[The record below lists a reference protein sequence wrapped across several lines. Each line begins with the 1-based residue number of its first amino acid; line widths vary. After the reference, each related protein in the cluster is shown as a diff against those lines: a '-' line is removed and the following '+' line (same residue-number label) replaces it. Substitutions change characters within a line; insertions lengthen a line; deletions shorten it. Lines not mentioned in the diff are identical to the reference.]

1 MKTFLQVFTLVFF
14 FISCMKDEASHI
26 TFSGNIKNNTE
37 NILKVTNYNSTLK
50 QEIDIDSSGNF
61 SGPVAIEEDGYYFFQ
76 IGRSYTTVRF
86 KKEHD
91 VNVSIDANDFYNS
104 MDYSGELK
112 IENNYNVAKSLLR
125 ANLVGDPK
133 EYFVVPLNEF
143 LPKIER
149 TRDTLFSL
157 LSKSE
162 LKLEDRELERK
173 IIEYEYLQTYNNYQK
188 FYNYHKKIDP
198 TLPDN
203 YYDPIINMDI
213 DDNEI
218 FRYSRAYRNLIIEHF
233 RLSSKRALEK
243 DPDLKI
249 IDFVKNKISDINS
262 LDIREQFASMLI
274 RQMNEDNTTLDEDYG
289 IIMGLLTT
297 DRMKDKLTL
306 RYNSAKSTKTGFA
319 SVDFNYENFDGGMT
333 SLEDLRGKLLYID
346 VWATWCGPCLKE
358 MPALK
363 ELIKEYAEKDIDF
376 VSISIDS
383 KNDYDKWRKMVP
395 EKNVGGIQLYDAE
408 GLNSDFMK
416 AFSVGLIPRFMMIDS
431 EGKIITAQAPRPS
444 SDDVRKFIDGHLE
457 KPRVMKLPNI

>member
-1 MKTFLQVFTLVFF
+1 
-14 FISCMKDEASHI
+14 
-26 TFSGNIKNNTE
+26 
-37 NILKVTNYNSTLK
+37 
-50 QEIDIDSSGNF
+50 
-61 SGPVAIEEDGYYFFQ
+61 
-76 IGRSYTTVRF
+76 
-86 KKEHD
+86 
-91 VNVSIDANDFYNS
+91 

-162 LKLEDRELERK
+162 LKLKDRELERK

-262 LDIREQFASMLI
+262 LDIREQYASMLI
-274 RQMNEDNTTLDEDYG
+274 RLMN
-289 IIMGLLTT
+289 
-297 DRMKDKLTL
+297 
-306 RYNSAKSTKTGFA
+306 
-319 SVDFNYENFDGGMT
+319 
-333 SLEDLRGKLLYID
+333 
-346 VWATWCGPCLKE
+346 
-358 MPALK
+358 
-363 ELIKEYAEKDIDF
+363 
-376 VSISIDS
+376 
-383 KNDYDKWRKMVP
+383 
-395 EKNVGGIQLYDAE
+395 
-408 GLNSDFMK
+408 
-416 AFSVGLIPRFMMIDS
+416 
-431 EGKIITAQAPRPS
+431 
-444 SDDVRKFIDGHLE
+444 
-457 KPRVMKLPNI
+457 

>member
-1 MKTFLQVFTLVFF
+1 MKTFLQVFTLLFF

-26 TFSGNIKNNTE
+26 TFSGNIKNNSE

-50 QEIDIDSSGNF
+50 QEIVIDSSGNF

-233 RLSSKRALEK
+233 RLSSKRALAK
-243 DPDLKI
+243 DSDLQI

-274 RQMNEDNTTLDEDYG
+274 RQLNEDNPTLDEEYG
-289 IIMGLLTT
+289 KIMGLLTT

-358 MPALK
+358 MPSLK

-383 KNDYDKWRKMVP
+383 KNDYDKWRQMVK
-395 EKNVGGIQLYDAE
+395 EKNIGGVHLYDSE
-408 GLNSDFMK
+408 GLNSNFMK
-416 AFSVGLIPRFMMIDS
+416 AFSVGLIPRFMMIDA
-431 EGKIITAQAPRPS
+431 EGKIITATAPRPS
-444 SDDVRKFIDGHLE
+444 SDNVRSFIDSYLE
-457 KPRVMKLPNI
+457 KPRVMKFTSN